1 MIGQFEYKSIH
12 SSVYGVYFK
21 TIKRPLMPP
30 IIPKLVSING
40 SSGSYDFGDNDYGNV
55 SIEVKIAYIPTS
67 FIERKQRA
75 RQIASWL
82 NSTTW
87 QKLIFG
93 DETDK
98 YYLARVQ
105 GQVDL
110 DALIAVGEANIS
122 FICQPFAYRVV
133 DTYIDDVTWDE
144 ADFPWITEVTW
155 AMDEG
160 FKFTVITPSNV
171 EFENVGTKEINFR
184 SPQGSKFDIRING
197 SFTTLSLTLN
207 GKILN
212 YNQAVA
218 SGLVT
223 IDNVNMEVDFNGI
236 NKLNVIS
243 GDLAIFLTTIPG
255 SNVLNVSG
263 TNLNVEV
270 TIDFAP
276 MYL

>member
-12 SSVYGVYFK
+12 SSIYGVYFK

-30 IIPKLVSING
+30 IIPKLVNING

-87 QKLIFG
+87 EKLIFG

-98 YYLARVQ
+98 YYLARVN

-133 DTYIDDVTWDE
+133 GTYIDDVTWD
-144 ADFPWITEVTW
+144 D
-155 AMDEG
+155 G
-160 FKFTVITPSNV
+160 CKFTVTTPGIF
-171 EFENVGTKEINFR
+171 EFDNTGTKEINFR

-197 SFTTLSLTLN
+197 SFTTLSLALN

-243 GDLAIFLTTIPG
+243 GDIATFLTTIPG
-255 SNVLNVSG
+255 NNILNVTG
-263 TNLNVEV
+263 IGLNVEV
-270 TIDFAP
+270 IIDFVP

>member
-21 TIKRPLMPP
+21 TIKRPLMSP

-110 DALIAVGEANIS
+110 DALIVVGEANIS
-122 FICQPFAYRVV
+122 FICQPFAYRVI
-133 DTYIDDVTWDE
+133 DTSDDLTWDE
-144 ADFPWITEVTW
+144 ADFPWITEVPW
-155 AMDEG
+155 VMDEG
-160 FKFTVITPSNV
+160 FKFTVTSPGIFGFDNT
-171 EFENVGTKEINFR
+171 GTKEINFR

-197 SFTTLSLTLN
+197 SFTTLSLALN

-223 IDNVNMEVDFNGI
+223 IDNVNMEVDFDGI

-243 GDLAIFLTTIPG
+243 GDIATFLTTIPG
-255 SNVLNVSG
+255 NNILNVTG
-263 TNLNVEV
+263 IDLNVEV
-270 TIDFAP
+270 IIDFVP